1 MEFWNKIAI
10 DRSFE
15 ILQKLRMRIDFV
27 LIGGWAVYFLTNAI
41 KSKDMD
47 IIVDFDNL
55 SKLKL
60 EMGIQ
65 KNDFLKRY
73 EREIEGVLID
83 IYVPF
88 YSKFAVPVEEVLQN
102 TIRIENFK
110 LPKPEILLILKQQAE
125 LQRKDSVK
133 GQKDRVDIICLAKS
147 GQIEWRYY
155 KQLIR
160 KFALQEYKRRLEMI
174 VKSSRI
180 EFEYL
185 GITNY
190 RVVKKIRGKIL
201 EELSAA

>member
-15 ILQKLRMRIDFV
+15 ILQKLRMTIDFV

-41 KSKDMD
+41 KSKDID

-73 EREIEGVLID
+73 EREIEGVSID

-160 KFALQEYKRRLEMI
+160 KFALQEYKRRLETI

-190 RVVKKIRGKIL
+190 REVKKIRGKIL
-201 EELSAA
+201 KELSAA

>member
-41 KSKDMD
+41 KSKDID
-47 IIVDFDNL
+47 IIVNFDNL

-65 KNDFLKRY
+65 KNDFLKKY
-73 EREIEGVLID
+73 ESEIEGVSID

-147 GQIEWRYY
+147 GQIGWRYY

-160 KFALQEYKRRLEMI
+160 KFALQEYKRRLETI

-190 RVVKKIRGKIL
+190 GEVKKIREKIL
-201 EELSAA
+201 KELSAA

>member
-15 ILQKLRMRIDFV
+15 ILQKLRMTIDFV

-41 KSKDMD
+41 KSKDID

-160 KFALQEYKRRLEMI
+160 KFALQEYKRRLETI

-190 RVVKKIRGKIL
+190 REVKKIRGKIL